1 MPCGATKGFKF
12 SFLMNTAF
20 TAILLGPP
28 GSGKSTQA
36 NFLVQEMNAIHVDI
50 GLALRKTAEMN
61 TPLGAR
67 VSDIMNRRKELVP
80 DDIVEEVLSG
90 ALASVPSDRLVIIDG
105 APRCST
111 QIEIIDAILKTFERK
126 VNIAI
131 YVALSEE
138 ESVRRISRRWMCPQC
153 NQPFVSGVDFQ
164 EDTAVCPTCKVR
176 LLRRKDDTEEGVQK
190 RFQVFASNTLPV
202 VEHYRKEGK
211 LLEVDGTK
219 DPIALFGDIR
229 ERIPVTA

>member
-1 MPCGATKGFKF
+1 MST
-12 SFLMNTAF
+12 LF

-36 NFLVQEMNAIHVDI
+36 NFLVREAGAVHVDI
-50 GLALRKTAEMN
+50 GLALRKTAEMK

-90 ALASVPSDRLVIIDG
+90 ALASVPPGRLVIVDG
-105 APRCST
+105 APRCET
-111 QIEIIDAILKTFERK
+111 QIEIVDAVLKTFERR
-126 VNIAI
+126 VNLAI

-153 NQPFVSGVDFQ
+153 NRPFIAGVDFQ
-164 EDTAVCPTCKVR
+164 EGTAQCPSCHIP
-176 LLRRKDDTEEGVQK
+176 LSRRKDDTEEGVRK

-202 VEHYRKEGK
+202 VECYRKAGT

-229 ERIPVTA
+229 EHVISH

>member
-1 MPCGATKGFKF
+1 
-12 SFLMNTAF
+12 MNTSF
-20 TAILLGPP
+20 TVILLGPP

-36 NFLVQEMNAIHVDI
+36 DFLVREMEAIHVDI

-90 ALASVPSDRLVIIDG
+90 ALASVPPNRLVIIDG

-111 QIEIIDAILKTFERK
+111 QIGIIDGILKTFERV
-126 VNIAI
+126 VNLAV

-153 NQPFVSGVDFQ
+153 NRPFIAGVDFQ
-164 EDTAVCPTCKVR
+164 EGTAQCPSCHIP
-176 LLRRKDDTEEGVQK
+176 LSRRKDDTEEGVRK

-202 VEHYRKEGK
+202 VECYRKAGT

-219 DPIALFGDIR
+219 DPIALFCDIR
-229 ERIPVTA
+229 EHVVLH